1 MRFIQA
7 NKMAPK
13 PKREKT
19 MARTRFIL
27 FVESIPQTIPDKK
40 ETIIPPYTTNN

>member
-13 PKREKT
+13 PKSEKT
-19 MARTRFIL
+19 MAVTKFFL
-27 FVESIPQTIPDKK
+27 FVESIPHIIPDKK
-40 ETIIPPYTTNN
+40 EIIIPP